1 MKGIVFTE
9 LLEMVEERY
18 SLDVVDRIIERAQLP
33 SGGVYTSVGTYPP
46 AEAMSLVR
54 ELSSET
60 GAPPDELLRTFGLH
74 LFKRFASGF
83 PHFFRPDD
91 NALGFLE
98 RVETVIHVE
107 VKKLYPDAELP
118 TFDTVR
124 TDDSLTMI
132 YRSPRCLS
140 SLAEGLIQGC
150 ADHFGE
156 PIEIQREDLPRS
168 ATGEVVRF
176 TVTKRAAA

>member
-18 SLDVVDRIIERAQLP
+18 SLDVVDRIVERAQLP

-46 AEAMSLVR
+46 AEAISLVR
-54 ELSSET
+54 ELSKET
-60 GAPPDELLRTFGLH
+60 GASASELLHTFGLH
-74 LFKRFASGF
+74 LFKRFAVGF
-83 PHFFRPDD
+83 PHFFRPEDD
-91 NALGFLE
+91 TLGFLE

-118 TFDTVR
+118 TFDCMR
-124 TDDSLTMI
+124 NDGALTMI

-156 PIEIQREDLPRS
+156 PIAIAREDLS
-168 ATGEVVRF
+168 KDASGEVVRF
-176 TVTKRAAA
+176 TITKRAAA

>member
-9 LLEMVEERY
+9 LLEMVEERF
-18 SLDVVDRIIERAQLP
+18 SLDVVDRIVERAQLP
-33 SGGVYTSVGTYPP
+33 SGGVYTAVGTYPP
-46 AEAMSLVR
+46 AEAIALVR
-54 ELSSET
+54 ELSAET
-60 GAPPDELLRTFGLH
+60 GAPPSALLHAFGMH
-74 LFKRFASGF
+74 LFKRFAVGF

-91 NALGFLE
+91 SALAFLE

-118 TFDTVR
+118 SFECVR
-124 TDDSLTMI
+124 EGGSLAMV

-140 SLAEGLIQGC
+140 PLAEGLIQGC

-156 PIEIQREDLPRS
+156 PIEIAREDLSSSP
-168 ATGEVVRF
+168 GVEVVRF
-176 TVTKRAAA
+176 TITKRAAA